1 MIVWDRGV
9 WTPQGDPQEG
19 YRKGKLKFSLEGEKL
34 AGSWNLVRTQMDGK
48 KEQWFLIKSR
58 DEAAREESE
67 YDIVTA
73 EPDSVLSDRTLVR
86 ARARRPAWP
95 KPRLRQSRHPP
106 RSGHRPGERQRS
118 RSRGGSGRATG
129 AFQTAA
135 GHPGRYGTGRD
146 WRYEIKFDGY
156 RMLARIDAGEVRLF
170 TRNGHDWTAKMPQQA
185 AALAGLGLESGWLDG
200 EVVVPNEEGTPDF
213 QALQNAFE
221 AGAAAA
227 FSIICSTCLT

>member
-1 MIVWDRGV
+1 MD
-9 WTPQGDPQEG
+9 TPGRPAGGLSQ
-19 YRKGKLKFSLEGEKL
+19 GKLKFSLEGEKL
-34 AGSWNLVRTQMDGK
+34 AGSWNLVRTQMDGRR
-48 KEQWFLIKSR
+48 S
-58 DEAAREESE
+58 SGSSSNP
-67 YDIVTA
+67 VT
-73 EPDSVLSDRTLVR
+73 RR
-86 ARARRPAWP
+86 RARRASTTSSPPSPTACSVTAPGAAQARREGPRGRNPACASQDT
-95 KPRLRQSRHPP
+95 RQEADT
-106 RSGHRPGERQRS
+106 GQAKGK
-118 RSRGGSGRATG
+118 GRARG
-129 AFQTAA
+129 AVPAELPEHFKPQLATLVDTV
-135 GHPGRYGTGRD
+135 PGGD

-200 EVVVPNEEGTPDF
+200 EVVVLNEEGTPDF